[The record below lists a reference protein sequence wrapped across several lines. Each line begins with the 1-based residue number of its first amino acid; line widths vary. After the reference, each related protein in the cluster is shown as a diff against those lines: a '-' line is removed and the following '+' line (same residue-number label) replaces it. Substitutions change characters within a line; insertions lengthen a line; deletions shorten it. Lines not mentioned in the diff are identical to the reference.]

1 VNPKHTSQNSRLT
14 EAAAIAS
21 VDLFRGIPDSSLQA
35 ILKNSKVRD
44 FRAGHVFFKAGEAGH
59 SLFLLEDG
67 TVQTFRT
74 SGPKKLIVAELKP
87 PAIFGEMGCIGG
99 RFYHCDAQATEP
111 SRIRIFS
118 RSDVDTLLEQHPTIM
133 RQLLD
138 LVSERFVHV
147 LMDLDATSFRSLIPR
162 LATLLL
168 ERAEEGFVRNLT
180 HKELAE
186 HLRVYRES
194 ATAALG
200 ELKKAGI
207 IEIERKRIRIVDR
220 PRLERAARE

>member
-1 VNPKHTSQNSRLT
+1 
-14 EAAAIAS
+14 
-21 VDLFRGIPDSSLQA
+21 
-35 ILKNSKVRD
+35 
-44 FRAGHVFFKAGEAGH
+44 
-59 SLFLLEDG
+59 
-67 TVQTFRT
+67 
-74 SGPKKLIVAELKP
+74 
-87 PAIFGEMGCIGG
+87 
-99 RFYHCDAQATEP
+99 
-111 SRIRIFS
+111 
-118 RSDVDTLLEQHPTIM
+118 M

-168 ERAEEGFVRNLT
+168 ERAEEGFVRDLT